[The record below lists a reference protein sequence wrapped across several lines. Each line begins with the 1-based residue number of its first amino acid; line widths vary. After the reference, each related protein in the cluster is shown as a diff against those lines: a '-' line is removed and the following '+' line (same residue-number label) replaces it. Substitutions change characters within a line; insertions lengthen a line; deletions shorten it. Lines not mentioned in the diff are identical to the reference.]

1 VSVTQFPLQIL
12 KLLLT
17 CTERSLG
24 PLIKL
29 QNLILILL
37 ASALISQAFATAPT
51 SETFSHPL
59 LNQIYEMHSLAE
71 AGNKDATRRLVAW
84 LEELTAEQPDNGI
97 LLVYLGSAYTLASRD
112 AFIGPGKLRYLMAGR
127 DCMDRAVTMRPD
139 DPNVRF
145 IRAINNYHLPTM
157 FNRRSIAR
165 DDFRRL
171 VDQLAKNPSCLDS
184 LTSQAIYYYAG
195 LCFAQ
200 LEEEQNARNSWQKGL
215 DLKISGPLTAKIT
228 QELDQLTPTAAGQ

>member
-1 VSVTQFPLQIL
+1 MYGKELN
-12 KLLLT
+12 LT
-17 CTERSLG
+17 
-24 PLIKL
+24 IKL
-29 QNLILILL
+29 NLPILGALLSLASVAPTL
-37 ASALISQAFATAPT
+37 ASAPV
-51 SETFSHPL
+51 SETYSHPL

-71 AGNKDATRRLVAW
+71 SGNKDATRRLVAW

-127 DCMDRAVTMRPD
+127 DCMDRAVTIRPT

-165 DDFRRL
+165 EDFRKL
-171 VDQLAKNPSCLDS
+171 VDQLAKIPASLDA
-184 LTSQAIYYYAG
+184 LTSQAVYYYAG

-200 LEEEQNARNSWQKGL
+200 LEEEKNARDSFQKGL

-228 QELDQLTPTAAGQ
+228 QELAELTPTAAGQ

>member
-1 VSVTQFPLQIL
+1 LTRKILFPVLALSLITVSL
-12 KLLLT
+12 
-17 CTERSLG
+17 RA
-24 PLIKL
+24 
-29 QNLILILL
+29 
-37 ASALISQAFATAPT
+37 ASTPT

-59 LNQIYEMHSLAE
+59 LNQIFEMHSQAE

-84 LEELTAEQPDNGI
+84 LEELTSEQPDNGI

-139 DPNVRF
+139 DANVRF
-145 IRAINNYHLPTM
+145 IRAINNYHLPTI

-165 DDFRRL
+165 DDFRQL
-171 VDQLAKNPSCLDS
+171 VDQLAKNPEVVDS
-184 LTSQAIYYYAG
+184 LTSLAIYYYAG

-200 LEEEQNARNSWQKGL
+200 LEEESNARASWEKGL
-215 DLKISGPLTAKIT
+215 NLKINGPLTAKISD
-228 QELDQLTPTAAGQ
+228 ELNRLTPTASGQ

>member
-1 VSVTQFPLQIL
+1 MKSYPLIT
-12 KLLLT
+12 LLLFLT
-17 CTERSLG
+17 SAIAT
-24 PLIKL
+24 
-29 QNLILILL
+29 Q
-37 ASALISQAFATAPT
+37 ASSTAPV
-51 SETFSHPL
+51 SETYSHPL

-71 AGNKDATRRLVAW
+71 AGNEDATRRLVAW
-84 LEELTAEQPDNGI
+84 LEELTAEQPENGI

-112 AFIGPGKLRYLMAGR
+112 AFIGPGKLRYLMSGR
-127 DCMDRAVTMRPD
+127 DCMDRAVALRPE

-145 IRAINNYHLPTM
+145 IRGINNYHLPTI

-165 DDFRRL
+165 DDFRKL
-171 VDQLAKNPSCLDS
+171 VDQLSQNPKCLDP

-200 LEEEQNARNSWQKGL
+200 LEEEKNARSSWQKGL

-228 QELDQLTPTAAGQ
+228 QELDQLTPTAAGK

>member
-1 VSVTQFPLQIL
+1 MKSYSLIT
-12 KLLLT
+12 LLLFLT
-17 CTERSLG
+17 SAIAT
-24 PLIKL
+24 
-29 QNLILILL
+29 Q
-37 ASALISQAFATAPT
+37 ASSTAPV
-51 SETFSHPL
+51 SETYSHPL

-71 AGNKDATRRLVAW
+71 SGNEDATRRLVAW
-84 LEELTAEQPDNGI
+84 LEELTAEQPENGI

-112 AFIGPGKLRYLMAGR
+112 AFIGPGKLRYLMSGR
-127 DCMDRAVTMRPD
+127 DCMDRAVALRPQ

-145 IRAINNYHLPTM
+145 IRGINNYHLPTI

-165 DDFRRL
+165 DDFRAL
-171 VDQLAKNPSCLDS
+171 VDQLSQNPKCLDP

-200 LEEEQNARNSWQKGL
+200 LEEEKNARNSWQKGL

-228 QELDQLTPTAAGQ
+228 QELDQLTPTAAGK

>member
-1 VSVTQFPLQIL
+1 MIRATLATLLVASLVTVPG
-12 KLLLT
+12 
-17 CTERSLG
+17 RA
-24 PLIKL
+24 
-29 QNLILILL
+29 
-37 ASALISQAFATAPT
+37 ASAPS
-51 SETFSHPL
+51 SETYSHPL

-84 LEELTAEQPDNGI
+84 LEELTSEQPDNGI

-139 DPNVRF
+139 DANVRF
-145 IRAINNYHLPTM
+145 IRAINNYHLPTI

-165 DDFRRL
+165 DDFRQL
-171 VDQLAKNPSCLDS
+171 VDQLAKDPEVVDG
-184 LTSQAIYYYAG
+184 LTSLAIYYYAG

-200 LEEEQNARNSWQKGL
+200 LEEESNARASWEKGL
-215 DLKISGPLTAKIT
+215 NLKISGPLTAKIT
-228 QELDQLTPTAAGQ
+228 DELNRLTPTASGQ

>member
-1 VSVTQFPLQIL
+1 MKSFPLIT
-12 KLLLT
+12 LLLFIT
-17 CTERSLG
+17 SAIAT
-24 PLIKL
+24 
-29 QNLILILL
+29 Q
-37 ASALISQAFATAPT
+37 ASSTAPV
-51 SETFSHPL
+51 SETYSHPL

-71 AGNKDATRRLVAW
+71 SGNEDATRRLVAW
-84 LEELTAEQPDNGI
+84 LEELTAEQPENGI

-112 AFIGPGKLRYLMAGR
+112 AFIGPGKLRYLMSGR
-127 DCMDRAVTMRPD
+127 DCMDRAVALRPE

-145 IRAINNYHLPTM
+145 IRGINNYHLPTL

-165 DDFRRL
+165 DDFRKL
-171 VDQLAKNPSCLDS
+171 VDQLSQNPKCLDP

-200 LEEEQNARNSWQKGL
+200 LEEEKNARSSWQKGL

-228 QELDQLTPTAAGQ
+228 QELDQLTPTAAGK

>member
-1 VSVTQFPLQIL
+1 MKSYPLITLFLFLTSAIVTQ
-12 KLLLT
+12 
-17 CTERSLG
+17 
-24 PLIKL
+24 
-29 QNLILILL
+29 
-37 ASALISQAFATAPT
+37 ASSTAPV
-51 SETFSHPL
+51 SETYSHPL

-71 AGNKDATRRLVAW
+71 SGNEDATRRLVAW
-84 LEELTAEQPDNGI
+84 LEELTAEQPENGI

-112 AFIGPGKLRYLMAGR
+112 AFIGPGKLRYLMSGR
-127 DCMDRAVTMRPD
+127 DCMDRAVALRPE

-145 IRAINNYHLPTM
+145 IRGINNYHLPTL

-165 DDFRRL
+165 DDFRKL
-171 VDQLAKNPSCLDS
+171 VDQLSQNPKCLDP

-200 LEEEQNARNSWQKGL
+200 LEEEKNARNSWQKGL

-228 QELDQLTPTAAGQ
+228 QELDQLTPTAAGK

>member
-1 VSVTQFPLQIL
+1 MIRKSLFPVLAL
-12 KLLLT
+12 VLLT
-17 CTERSLG
+17 HSPRA
-24 PLIKL
+24 
-29 QNLILILL
+29 
-37 ASALISQAFATAPT
+37 ASTPA
-51 SETFSHPL
+51 SETYSHPL

-84 LEELTAEQPDNGI
+84 LEELTSEQPDNGI

-139 DPNVRF
+139 DANVRF
-145 IRAINNYHLPTM
+145 IRAINNYHLPTI

-165 DDFRRL
+165 DDFRQL
-171 VDQLAKNPSCLDS
+171 VDQLAKHPEAVDG
-184 LTSQAIYYYAG
+184 LTSLAIYYYAG

-200 LEEEQNARNSWQKGL
+200 LEEESNARASWEKGL
-215 DLKISGPLTAKIT
+215 NLKINGPLTAKISD
-228 QELDQLTPTAAGQ
+228 ELSRLTPTASGQ

>member
-1 VSVTQFPLQIL
+1 MKSFPLIT
-12 KLLLT
+12 LLLFLT
-17 CTERSLG
+17 SAIAT
-24 PLIKL
+24 
-29 QNLILILL
+29 Q
-37 ASALISQAFATAPT
+37 ASSTAPV
-51 SETFSHPL
+51 SETYSHPL

-71 AGNKDATRRLVAW
+71 AGNEDATRRLVAW
-84 LEELTAEQPDNGI
+84 LEELTAEQPENGI

-112 AFIGPGKLRYLMAGR
+112 AFIGPGKLRYLMSGR
-127 DCMDRAVTMRPD
+127 DCMDRAVALRPE

-145 IRAINNYHLPTM
+145 IRGINNYHLPTL

-165 DDFRRL
+165 DDFRKL
-171 VDQLAKNPSCLDS
+171 VDQLSQNPKCLDP

-200 LEEEQNARNSWQKGL
+200 LEEEKNARSSWQKGL

-228 QELDQLTPTAAGQ
+228 QELDQLTPTAAGK

>member
-1 VSVTQFPLQIL
+1 MKS
-12 KLLLT
+12 
-17 CTERSLG
+17 S
-24 PLIKL
+24 PLITF
-29 QNLILILL
+29 LL
-37 ASALISQAFATAPT
+37 FLTSAIVTHASSTAPV
-51 SETFSHPL
+51 SETYSHPL

-71 AGNKDATRRLVAW
+71 SGNEDATRRLVAW
-84 LEELTAEQPDNGI
+84 LEELTAEQPENGI

-112 AFIGPGKLRYLMAGR
+112 AFIGPGKLRYLMSGR
-127 DCMDRAVTMRPD
+127 DCMDRAVALRPE

-145 IRAINNYHLPTM
+145 IRGINNYHLPTL

-165 DDFRRL
+165 DDFRKL
-171 VDQLAKNPSCLDS
+171 VDQLSQNPKCLDP

-200 LEEEQNARNSWQKGL
+200 LEEEKNARSSWQKGL

-228 QELDQLTPTAAGQ
+228 QELDQLTPTAAGK

>member
-1 VSVTQFPLQIL
+1 MKSYSLIT
-12 KLLLT
+12 LLLFLT
-17 CTERSLG
+17 SAIAT
-24 PLIKL
+24 
-29 QNLILILL
+29 Q
-37 ASALISQAFATAPT
+37 ASSTAPV
-51 SETFSHPL
+51 SETYSHPL

-71 AGNKDATRRLVAW
+71 SGNEDATRRLVAW
-84 LEELTAEQPDNGI
+84 LEELTAEQPENGI

-112 AFIGPGKLRYLMAGR
+112 AFIGPGKLRYLMSGR
-127 DCMDRAVTMRPD
+127 DCMDRAVALRPQ

-145 IRAINNYHLPTM
+145 IRGINNYHLPTL

-165 DDFRRL
+165 DDFRAL
-171 VDQLAKNPSCLDS
+171 VDQLSQNPKCLDP

-200 LEEEQNARNSWQKGL
+200 LEEEKNARSSWQKGL

-228 QELDQLTPTAAGQ
+228 QELDQLTPTAAGK

>member
-1 VSVTQFPLQIL
+1 MKSYSLIT
-12 KLLLT
+12 LLLFLT
-17 CTERSLG
+17 SAIAT
-24 PLIKL
+24 
-29 QNLILILL
+29 Q
-37 ASALISQAFATAPT
+37 ASSTAPV
-51 SETFSHPL
+51 SETYSHPL

-71 AGNKDATRRLVAW
+71 SGNEDATRRLVAW
-84 LEELTAEQPDNGI
+84 LEELTAEQPENGI

-112 AFIGPGKLRYLMAGR
+112 AFIGPGKLRYLMSGR
-127 DCMDRAVTMRPD
+127 DCMDRAVALRPQ

-145 IRAINNYHLPTM
+145 IRGINNYHLPTI

-165 DDFRRL
+165 DDFRTL
-171 VDQLAKNPSCLDS
+171 VDQLSQNPKCLDP

-200 LEEEQNARNSWQKGL
+200 LEEEKNARSSWQKGL

-228 QELDQLTPTAAGQ
+228 QELDQLTPTAAGK

>member
-1 VSVTQFPLQIL
+1 MIQKTLFPVLAL
-12 KLLLT
+12 VFLT
-17 CTERSLG
+17 HSSRA
-24 PLIKL
+24 
-29 QNLILILL
+29 
-37 ASALISQAFATAPT
+37 ASAPA
-51 SETFSHPL
+51 SETYSHPI

-84 LEELTAEQPDNGI
+84 LEELTSEQPDNGI

-139 DPNVRF
+139 DANVRF
-145 IRAINNYHLPTM
+145 IRAINNYHLPTI

-165 DDFRRL
+165 DDFRQL
-171 VDQLAKNPSCLDS
+171 VDQLAKHPEAVDS
-184 LTSQAIYYYAG
+184 LTSLAIYYYAG

-200 LEEEQNARNSWQKGL
+200 LEEESNARASWEKGL
-215 DLKISGPLTAKIT
+215 NLKINGPLTAKISD
-228 QELDQLTPTAAGQ
+228 ELSRLTPTASGQ